1 MYSFLLVIIYIA
13 FISLGLPDSLLGSC
27 WPVVHIEMNVPT
39 SYMGIVSMTIAIGTV
54 VSSLLSDKLTT
65 KFGTKIV
72 TVVSVFLTT
81 IALFGFSLSSQFWM
95 LILFAIPYGLGAG
108 AIDAALNNY
117 VAIHYK
123 AKHMSWLHCFWGVG
137 TIVSPFIMGFALKN
151 MTWNAGYRIVGIIQL
166 IITIFLLCT
175 LKVWNVNSN
184 VASEETKHIGL
195 FKALKLRGVI
205 FLLIGFFAYSA
216 LEATSMQWAS
226 TYFVEVKE
234 IEAGDAANFA
244 ALFYI
249 GITLGRFLS
258 GFITDKLGDKKMIIL
273 GTSILTIGI
282 VLLLLPINSYYVAIS
297 AFVIIGLGCA
307 PIYPCIIHSTP
318 LNFGKENSGAII
330 GIQMASAYLGTSLM
344 PPLFGLIG
352 GKIGYKIFPIYI
364 LIFAFL
370 MITMI
375 EITFH
380 ITQKKDK

>member
-1 MYSFLLVIIYIA
+1 
-13 FISLGLPDSLLGSC
+13 
-27 WPVVHIEMNVPT
+27 MNVPT

-54 VSSLLSDKLTT
+54 ISSLLSDKLTT

-184 VASEETKHIGL
+184 VSSEETKHIGL